1 MHSSERV
8 LYPMLGVGA
17 FFIMFWVGFVV
28 GYELGWTCN
37 SILLNAFMFGCLG
50 AYFIARLE
58 VREVKPRNTRVMR
71 DSGKSAPA
79 LTTPGGQSANR
90 HPEFTAST

>member
-1 MHSSERV
+1 MHSNERV

-58 VREVKPRNTRVMR
+58 VREVKPRNTRAR
-71 DSGKSAPA
+71 NSGKSAPA
-79 LTTPGGQSANR
+79 PTTPGGQSVNR
-90 HPEFTAST
+90 RPAFTA

>member
-1 MHSSERV
+1 MHSNERV

-17 FFIMFWVGFVV
+17 FFVMFWVGFVV

-37 SILLNAFMFGCLG
+37 SMLLNAFMFGCLG

-58 VREVKPRNTRVMR
+58 VRDVKPRNARAR
-71 DSGKSAPA
+71 YSGQGAPA
-79 LTTPGGQSANR
+79 PTSPASQSGNR
-90 HPEFTAST
+90 RPAFTAST